1 MIIDISHGKNKD
13 KIITGGTG
21 KMNENET
28 YIKDIRIYQ
37 AVSKLSH
44 PIADSTHDISKIAF
58 YVLEVET
65 KGGVIGQGY
74 LLSFHYS
81 PNAIEGALKDMKNF
95 VLAKDY
101 HVYETAQVQKDYE
114 IESEYFGIVGLQR
127 WALATLNVAMWDAWA
142 RTMGQPIYRMF
153 GCHRKPIQV
162 YGSGGW
168 ISYTDEELVD
178 EVVNYQKRGFTAV
191 KIKVGSPDMER
202 DIRRLNL
209 VREATGPNM
218 KIMMDANQ
226 GMDVPSAVKLIS
238 NVEHLGIFWFE
249 EPVVNTDFEG
259 YATIHSKTKVSLA
272 MGEREYSTVALRELI
287 GRRALDL
294 WQPDLI
300 RLGGVEAWRDSAAL
314 ANAYNIPVLPH
325 YYKDYDVPLLCT
337 VANPYGAESFDWIDA
352 IIDNPMVIDNGFA
365 RPREGEGWGFRFLHE
380 FMTEVK

>member
-1 MIIDISHGKNKD
+1 MI
-13 KIITGGTG
+13 
-21 KMNENET
+21 ET
-28 YIKDIRIYQ
+28 QTKTKDIRIYQ
-37 AVSKLSH
+37 AVSKLSR
-44 PIADSTHDISKIAF
+44 PIADATHDISKIAF

-65 KGGVIGQGY
+65 AGGTIGQGY

-81 PNAIEGALKDMKNF
+81 PNAIEGALKDLKKF
-95 VLAKDY
+95 ILEREY
-101 HVYETAQVQKDYE
+101 HIYETAQVQKDYE

-127 WALATLNVAMWDAWA
+127 WALAALNVAMWDAWSRA
-142 RTMGQPIYRMF
+142 NGQPIYRMF
-153 GCHRKPIQV
+153 GCHRRPIPV

-178 EVVNYQKRGFTAV
+178 EVVNYKKRGFTAV

-202 DIRRLNL
+202 DIRRLHL
-209 VREATGPNM
+209 VREAVGPDL

-238 NVEHLGIFWFE
+238 QVEDLGIFWFE

-259 YATIHSKTKVSLA
+259 YATIHAKTRISLA

-325 YYKDYDVPLLCT
+325 YYKDYDVPLLAT

-352 IIDNPMVIDNGFA
+352 IIDEPMTIQNGFA
-365 RPREGEGWGFRFLHE
+365 LQREGNGWGFRFLPQH
-380 FMTEVK
+380 MTEVK

>member
-1 MIIDISHGKNKD
+1 MIDISHDKNKD

-153 GCHRKPIQV
+153 GCHRKPIPV

-259 YATIHSKTKVSLA
+259 YATIHPKTKVSLA

>member
-1 MIIDISHGKNKD
+1 MI
-13 KIITGGTG
+13 
-21 KMNENET
+21 ET
-28 YIKDIRIYQ
+28 QTRIKDIRIYQ
-37 AVSKLSH
+37 AVSKLSR
-44 PIADSTHDISKIAF
+44 PIADATHDISKIAF

-65 KGGVIGQGY
+65 ADGTVGQGY

-81 PNAIEGALKDMKNF
+81 PNAIEGALKDLKKF
-95 VLAKDY
+95 VLARDY
-101 HVYETAQVQKDYE
+101 HIYETAQVQKDYE

-127 WALATLNVAMWDAWA
+127 WALAALNVAMWDAWSRA
-142 RTMGQPIYRMF
+142 NGQPIYRMF
-153 GCHRKPIQV
+153 GCHRKPIPV

-178 EVVNYQKRGFTAV
+178 EVGNYKKRGFTAV
-191 KIKVGSPDMER
+191 KIKGGSPDMER
-202 DIRRLNL
+202 DIRRLHL
-209 VREATGPNM
+209 VREAVGPDL

-238 NVEHLGIFWFE
+238 QVEDLGIFWFE

-259 YATIHSKTKVSLA
+259 YATIHAKTRISLA

-314 ANAYNIPVLPH
+314 ANAYHIPVLPH
-325 YYKDYDVPLLCT
+325 YYKDYDVPLLAT

-352 IIDNPMVIDNGFA
+352 IIDEPMIIQNGFA
-365 RPREGEGWGFRFLHE
+365 LQREGNGWGFRFLPQH
-380 FMTEVK
+380 MTEVK

>member
-1 MIIDISHGKNKD
+1 MIDISHGKNKD
-13 KIITGGTG
+13 KIITGETG

-44 PIADSTHDISKIAF
+44 PIADSTHDISKVAF
-58 YVLEVET
+58 YVLEIET

-153 GCHRKPIQV
+153 GCHRKPIPV

-191 KIKVGSPDMER
+191 KIKVGSTDMER

-365 RPREGEGWGFRFLHE
+365 VRREGEGWGFRFLHE

>member
-1 MIIDISHGKNKD
+1 MKK
-13 KIITGGTG
+13 
-21 KMNENET
+21 
-28 YIKDIRIYQ
+28 
-37 AVSKLSH
+37 
-44 PIADSTHDISKIAF
+44 F
-58 YVLEVET
+58 VLER
-65 KGGVIGQGY
+65 
-74 LLSFHYS
+74 
-81 PNAIEGALKDMKNF
+81 
-95 VLAKDY
+95 DY

-153 GCHRKPIQV
+153 GCHRKPIPV

-168 ISYTDEELVD
+168 ISYSDEELVD

-226 GMDVPSAVKLIS
+226 GMDVPSAIKLIS

-259 YATIHSKTKVSLA
+259 YATIHSKTKISLA

-380 FMTEVK
+380 FMTEVKG

>member
-37 AVSKLSH
+37 TVSKLSH
-44 PIADSTHDISKIAF
+44 PIADSTHDISKIAI

-153 GCHRKPIQV
+153 GCHRKPIPV

>member
-1 MIIDISHGKNKD
+1 MGMKD
-13 KIITGGTG
+13 ARIR
-21 KMNENET
+21 
-28 YIKDIRIYQ
+28 DIRIYQ
-37 AVSKLSH
+37 ATSQISQ

-65 KGGVIGQGY
+65 AGGVVGQGY

-81 PNAIEGALKDMKNF
+81 PNAIEGALKDMKKF
-95 VLAKDY
+95 ILERDY
-101 HVYETAQVQKDYE
+101 HVYETLQVQKDYE
-114 IESEYFGIVGLQR
+114 NESEYFGVVGLQR
-127 WALATLNVAMWDAWA
+127 WALATLNVAMWDAWS
-142 RTMGQPIYRMF
+142 RTNDQPVYRMF
-153 GCHRKPIQV
+153 GCHRKPIPV

-168 ISYTDEELVD
+168 ISYSDDELIN
-178 EVVNYQKRGFTAV
+178 EVVNYKKRGFTAV

-202 DIRRLNL
+202 DIRRLHL
-209 VREATGPNM
+209 VREAVGPEL

-238 NVEHLGIFWFE
+238 RVEDLGIFWFE
-249 EPVVNTDFEG
+249 EPVINTDFEG
-259 YATIHSKTKVSLA
+259 YATIHAKTRVSLA

-325 YYKDYDVPLLCT
+325 YYKDYDVPLLAT

-352 IIDNPMVIDNGFA
+352 IIDKPMTINNGFA
-365 RPREGEGWGFRFLHE
+365 LQREGSGWGFRFLAKYL
-380 FMTEVK
+380 TELH

>member
-1 MIIDISHGKNKD
+1 MIDISHGKNKD

-153 GCHRKPIQV
+153 GCHRKPIPV

-238 NVEHLGIFWFE
+238 KVEHLGIFWFE

>member
-1 MIIDISHGKNKD
+1 MNT
-13 KIITGGTG
+13 KI
-21 KMNENET
+21 KKARF
-28 YIKDIRIYQ
+28 YR
-37 AVSKLSH
+37 AVSRITK
-44 PIADSTHDISKIAF
+44 PIADSTHTISKIAF
-58 YVLEVET
+58 YVTEVET
-65 KGGVIGQGY
+65 ADGVRGQGY

-81 PNAIEGALKDMKNF
+81 PNAIEGALKDCCNF
-95 VLAKDY
+95 ILDKEYNVYQTVLAKKEWDM
-101 HVYETAQVQKDYE
+101 EA
-114 IESEYFGIVGLQR
+114 EYFGNTGLNTC
-127 WALATLNVAMWDAWA
+127 AVAAFNVAMWDAWGHCN
-142 RTMGQPIYRMF
+142 GQPVHKLL
-153 GCHRKPIQV
+153 GCNQDRIPV

-168 ISYTDEELVD
+168 ISYSDEELVD

-226 GMDVPSAVKLIS
+226 GMDVPSAIKLIS

-259 YATIHSKTKVSLA
+259 YATIHAKTKISLA